1 MARPGKF
8 KFTHTPQ
15 TVTFSPGKNMVVPR
29 ALAVNSQMPA
39 KVATPLS
46 VLPQRHLGAS
56 LLTKCASGTRT
67 NYRTGSG
74 EEGGAGSELTWL
86 R

>member
-1 MARPGKF
+1 MARPG

-15 TVTFSPGKNMVVPR
+15 TAPFRPGKNMVAPR
-29 ALAVNSQMPA
+29 ALAVNSQMPP

-46 VLPQRHLGAS
+46 LLPQRHLGDS
-56 LLTKCASGTRT
+56 LLTKCTSGTRT